1 MEEMTVEAPTKEFY
15 AERRVAWVSR
25 VLGAVE
31 E

>member
-1 MEEMTVEAPTKEFY
+1 MEEMTPEEPTREFY
-15 AERRVAWVSR
+15 AERRVAWVPK